1 MDILGLHVPRFTL
14 SRRLHIPSGAAALC
28 LLWVATGALAQTP
41 AGPGNLVNALTT
53 LTNEG
58 VYKFDALEF
67 DAAAANDAAYNALY
81 PLCANSPATG
91 APTGN
96 CTGTTALL
104 FAKLRN
110 LEDNANQFLGTGET
124 AYSLRLSP
132 EGLAAALRWTAP
144 EEYAA
149 QGSLAT
155 RFANSQASV
164 LASRFSALRFASH
177 SLSLA
182 DSDGSDIDI
191 NDVVA
196 AANYGALGGGASG
209 DIADATFGRLSIFA
223 NGSFGTGDK
232 GPTTFEDAFSFDDTE
247 ASVGADYRLFSHWVV
262 GVMAGHTERRVDF
275 NSEQSIVDGKIRGN
289 GQGALA
295 YFQYDGDLFYM
306 NGSVGL
312 QHLSL
317 GTVRRITY
325 PSNNPDVPSV
335 NDTSLSNTGSNT
347 LTASSSAGMTL
358 HWRGFAAEP
367 YLNAQYMH
375 VTINAF
381 TEHSGEGFDFDVGE
395 QHVTSTQLAAGL
407 KLQYALL
414 LPFGVIVPYAYGEY
428 RHEFSDDTARL
439 IDSTYAAVGNT
450 VATGM
455 DLPTDAAPNHY
466 YIVGGGGTI
475 VLKHG
480 LQGFMQYYRVMD
492 YANYTDHV
500 VSGGLRWEF

>member
-1 MDILGLHVPRFTL
+1 MAQAVRAAFCT
-14 SRRLHIPSGAAALC
+14 AALFLSC
-28 LLWVATGALAQTP
+28 IATNALAQTP
-41 AGPGNLVNALTT
+41 EQGPGNLVNALRT

-58 VYKFDALEF
+58 VFRFDALEF
-67 DAAAANDAAYNALY
+67 DAAAANDAAYDTLF
-81 PLCANSPATG
+81 PLCNAPAG
-91 APTGN
+91 AAAAPTT
-96 CTGTTALL
+96 CTGTTATL

-155 RFANSQASV
+155 RFANSQTSV
-164 LASRFSALRFASH
+164 LASRFSALRFAAH

-182 DSDGSDIDI
+182 NSNGSDVDI

-196 AANYGALGGGASG
+196 SANYGMLGGGASG
-209 DIADATFGRLSIFA
+209 DIADVSFGRLSVFA

-262 GVMAGHTERRVDF
+262 GLMAGHTERRVDF

-289 GQGALA
+289 GQGLLG
-295 YFQYDGDLFYM
+295 YFQYDGDLFYA
-306 NGSVGL
+306 NGSLGE

-317 GTVRRITY
+317 GTIRRIIY
-325 PSNNPDVPSV
+325 PSNNPDVPPV
-335 NDTSLSNTGSNT
+335 YDTSYSDTGANTF
-347 LTASSSAGMTL
+347 TASGSGGATL
-358 HWRGFAAEP
+358 HWRGFSAEP
-367 YLNAQYMH
+367 YLNVQYVR

-381 TEHSGEGFDFDVGE
+381 TEHSGEGFDFNVGE
-395 QHVTSTQLAAGL
+395 QRFDSTQLAAGL
-407 KLQYALL
+407 KFQYALL
-414 LPFGVIVPYAYGEY
+414 LPFGVIVPYVYGEY
-428 RHEFSDDTARL
+428 RHEFSDDTSRL
-439 IDSTYAAVGNT
+439 IDSTYAAVGGA

-466 YIVGGGGTI
+466 FIVGGGGTI